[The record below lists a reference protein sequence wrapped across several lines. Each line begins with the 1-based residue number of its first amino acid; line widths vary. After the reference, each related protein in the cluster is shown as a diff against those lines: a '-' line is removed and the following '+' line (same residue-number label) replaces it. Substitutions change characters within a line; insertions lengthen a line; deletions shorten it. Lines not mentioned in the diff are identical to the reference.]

1 MEMQVKRK
9 WQMRSPPPEGGNL
22 IPFPGIMRLQSLAR
36 KRAVLAQ
43 SQQAVRWIEW
53 LIDLDEQCLEK
64 AEELG
69 LGRGEAQL
77 RSMLNETY
85 RKSGAI

>member
-1 MEMQVKRK
+1 MQQVKRK
-9 WQMRSPPPEGGNL
+9 WQMRSPPPEGSNL
-22 IPFPGIMRLQSLAR
+22 IPFPGIMRLQSLSR

-77 RSMLNETY
+77 RSMLNETF
-85 RKSGAI
+85 RERGMV

>member
-1 MEMQVKRK
+1 
-9 WQMRSPPPEGGNL
+9 
-22 IPFPGIMRLQSLAR
+22 MRLQSLAR
-36 KRAVLAQ
+36 KREVLAQ

-77 RSMLNETY
+77 RSMLNKTY
-85 RKSGAI
+85 RESGAI